1 MATPGAPHKRFAAVD
16 AQIAD
21 FDEEL
26 WRTIEFQLLVNINRT
41 YWYEN
46 DKLDV
51 SAINGISWAIDYGC
65 REMIERYKGT
75 TIERILDEFKQIL
88 GMMLR
93 VSVDVPWPAD
103 PDLHIERIIA
113 NVRTEIDYRRP
124 AILGDELEVHGR
136 LGESTP
142 ARFWCHFEI
151 RRPRDGALLITCQ
164 QALAFV
170 KMPEGKPLRLPKGWP
185 EPFAPEV

>member
-1 MATPGAPHKRFAAVD
+1 MD

-113 NVRTEIDYRRP
+113 NVRTEIDYYDVFRAEMIRLNHHAHLLQRNWRKAISDPSYLACRR
-124 AILGDELEVHGR
+124 R
-136 LGESTP
+136 LDREFAEDIESLYN
-142 ARFWCHFEI
+142 R
-151 RRPRDGALLITCQ
+151 
-164 QALAFV
+164 
-170 KMPEGKPLRLPKGWP
+170 
-185 EPFAPEV
+185 